1 MSRQNRSCFGLG
13 TGEFSP
19 QPILKAEVEAVWMV
33 SRRMTSLRN
42 ALIASLL
49 VATALSAPALASSRG
64 SVPVPAAL
72 ISTMA
77 AKNMEPSAPILLR
90 VFKMESVLEVWK
102 QTRNGRYELLKS
114 YPICRWSGQLGPKRK
129 QGDRQAPEG
138 FYSIAASQLNPNSAY
153 YLSFDTG
160 FPNAYD
166 RAQGATGSAL
176 MVHGSCSS
184 AGCYAMTD
192 EQIAEIFAL
201 ARDALSAGQRAFQ
214 FQAYPFRMTAK
225 NLARHRGDSNIA
237 FWRQLKQGYDYFE
250 ATRLEPRVSM
260 SGNRYAFSAPDAAHE
275 QIARNHHA
283 EEERKIAQLI
293 EGGAEAI
300 RTVYQ
305 DGGQNAI
312 FTALHGRGTL
322 GDVSRPEALAYA
334 GREVVVSPGKSWLS
348 SLFNGK
354 PETAVAQAPERGPRP
369 EAQRRDALQVA
380 AVGPVAIPVPP
391 LRPTSSAFP
400 TPPMPDARPAQDAPL
415 PPAASELR
423 LSSPALAPMSG
434 SLPILTT
441 KFEARKLVLTLQAGI

>member
-1 MSRQNRSCFGLG
+1 
-13 TGEFSP
+13 
-19 QPILKAEVEAVWMV
+19 MV
-33 SRRMTSLRN
+33 SVRMTSLRN
-42 ALIASLL
+42 ALIGSLL
-49 VATALSAPALASSRG
+49 AATALSAPALASTRG
-64 SVPVPAAL
+64 SVPVPPALVSAMQSKNMDTTAL
-72 ISTMA
+72 I
-77 AKNMEPSAPILLR
+77 LVR

-102 QTRNGRYELLKS
+102 QTRSGRYELLKS

-138 FYSIAASQLNPNSAY
+138 FYSVGPSQLNPNSAY

-166 RAQGATGSAL
+166 RAQGASGSAL

-201 ARDALSAGQRAFQ
+201 ARDAIASGQRAFQ

-260 SGNRYAFSAPDAAHE
+260 SGNRYAFSAPDASQE
-275 QIARNHHA
+275 QVARQYHA
-283 EEERKIAQLI
+283 EEERKIAALI
-293 EGGAEAI
+293 EGGTEAV

-322 GDVSRPEALAYA
+322 GDISRPEALAYA
-334 GREVVVSPGKSWLS
+334 GREVVVTPGKSWLS
-348 SLFNGK
+348 TLFESKAQTTTATQAPARVEK
-354 PETAVAQAPERGPRP
+354 PEAPK
-369 EAQRRDALQVA
+369 RDTVQVA
-380 AVGPVAIPVPP
+380 AVGPVAIPMPP
-391 LRPTSSAFP
+391 LRTTSAAFP
-400 TPPMPDARPAQDAPL
+400 VPPMPEPKPVAESSAPI
-415 PPAASELR
+415 PPAVSELR

-434 SLPILTT
+434 SLPVLTS
-441 KFEARKLVLTLQAGI
+441 KFESRKLVLTLQTGI

>member
-1 MSRQNRSCFGLG
+1 
-13 TGEFSP
+13 
-19 QPILKAEVEAVWMV
+19 
-33 SRRMTSLRN
+33 MTSFRN
-42 ALIASLL
+42 ALIGSLL
-49 VATALSAPALASSRG
+49 VATALSGPVLASSRG

-72 ISTMA
+72 VSTMA
-77 AKNMEPSAPILLR
+77 SKNMDANAPILLR

-102 QTRNGRYELLKS
+102 QTRSGRYELLKS

-138 FYSIAASQLNPNSAY
+138 FYSVGASQLNPNSAY

-201 ARDALSAGQRAFQ
+201 ARDAIAAGQRAFQ

-260 SGNRYAFSAPDAAHE
+260 SGNRYAFSAPDSANE
-275 QIARNHHA
+275 QVARNFHA
-283 EEERKIAQLI
+283 EEERKINELI
-293 EGGAEAI
+293 AGGTEAV
-300 RTVYQ
+300 RMVYQ

-334 GREVVVSPGKSWLS
+334 GREVVVSPGKSWLTS
-348 SLFNGK
+348 IFSGK
-354 PETAVAQAPERGPRP
+354 SETPSAVQTTARVEKPQAPAR
-369 EAQRRDALQVA
+369 EAVQVA
-380 AVGPVAIPVPP
+380 AVGPVAIPMPP
-391 LRPTSSAFP
+391 LRPTAAAFP
-400 TPPMPDARPAQDAPL
+400 VAPMPEPKPIAEAAPV

-441 KFEARKLVLTLQAGI
+441 KFESRKLVLTLQAGI

>member
-1 MSRQNRSCFGLG
+1 
-13 TGEFSP
+13 
-19 QPILKAEVEAVWMV
+19 
-33 SRRMTSLRN
+33 MTSLRK
-42 ALIASLL
+42 ALIGSLL
-49 VATALSAPALASSRG
+49 AATALSAPVLGAPRG
-64 SVPVPAAL
+64 AVPVPSAL
-72 ISTMA
+72 VSSMA
-77 AKNMEPSAPILLR
+77 SKNMDQNAPILVR

-102 QTRNGRYELLKS
+102 QTRSGRYELLKS

-138 FYSIAASQLNPNSAY
+138 FYSVGPSQLNPNSAY

-192 EQIAEIFAL
+192 EQIAEIFAM
-201 ARDALSAGQRAFQ
+201 ARDAIGAGQRAFQ

-225 NLARHRGDSNIA
+225 NLARHRGDNNIA

-260 SGNRYAFSAPDAAHE
+260 SGSRYAFNASDQAHE
-275 QIARNHHA
+275 QIARDYHA
-283 EEERKIAQLI
+283 QEERKIAELI
-293 EGGAEAI
+293 EGGTEAI

-312 FTALHGRGTL
+312 FAVMHGGNY

-334 GREVVVSPGKSWLS
+334 GREVVVSPGKSWIS
-348 SLFNGK
+348 NLFAAK
-354 PETAVAQAPERGPRP
+354 TATTVAQAPAKIEKP
-369 EAQRRDALQVA
+369 ETPKRDSVQLASLAPSV
-380 AVGPVAIPVPP
+380 IPLPP
-391 LRPTSSAFP
+391 LRPTTVAFP
-400 TPPMPDARPAQDAPL
+400 VPPIPEPKPAVEASAKTEL
-415 PPAASELR
+415 PGKSELR
-423 LSSPALAPMSG
+423 LSPALAPMSG
-434 SLPILTT
+434 SLPILST
-441 KFEARKLVLTLQAGI
+441 KFEPRKLVLTLQQAPRVVAELR